1 MDNPP
6 PYNWINRRFVARP
19 GSQLLFTRCRYP
31 PRGGTMMYVPRDLY
45 LLEDILNERKGG
57 PSDLCIRYL

>member
-1 MDNPP
+1 MDSPP

-31 PRGGTMMYVPRDLY
+31 PRGGTMMYVARDLY
-45 LLEDILNERKGG
+45 LLRGYIK
-57 PSDLCIRYL
+57 